1 MNVNIFGS
9 GQIAPG
15 QYDTVRISGSGKL
28 EGLVR
33 CNAFSSSG
41 ASRGA
46 ELECSGAVKISGSSS
61 FTRGI
66 QAGELSVTGALSCGN
81 DLQVSRE
88 LNCSGS
94 LECGGSLRCNSLK
107 LSGEAEVDGDVEAE
121 AVKVSG
127 SLDCTGLLNA
137 ETVLITGAGMRIGS
151 IGGGSITIHRAAALG
166 KMAKLPLLST
176 IIKTISGKV
185 EVSGS
190 IEGDS
195 LELEN
200 VHCPCV
206 SGRVVVIGPD
216 CRIDVVQYSESVE
229 ISPKATVG
237 RSEQI

>member
-1 MNVNIFGS
+1 MNVNISGS

-15 QYDTVRISGSGKL
+15 QYDTVKISGSGKL

-137 ETVLITGAGMRIGS
+137 ETILITGAGMRIGS
-151 IGGGSITIHRAAALG
+151 IGRIRTIGL
-166 KMAKLPLLST
+166 
-176 IIKTISGKV
+176 IFVV
-185 EVSGS
+185 EVYLRC
-190 IEGDS
+190 S
-195 LELEN
+195 LGNNILA
-200 VHCPCV
+200 
-206 SGRVVVIGPD
+206 RFLL
-216 CRIDVVQYSESVE
+216 
-229 ISPKATVG
+229 
-237 RSEQI
+237 RSKRLKTSFGIRGKE